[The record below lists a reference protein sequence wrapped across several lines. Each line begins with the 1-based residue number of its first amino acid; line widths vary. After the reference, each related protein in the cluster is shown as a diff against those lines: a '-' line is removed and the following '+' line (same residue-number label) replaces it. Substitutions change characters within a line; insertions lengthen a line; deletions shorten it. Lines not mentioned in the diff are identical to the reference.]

1 MASQGSTSSSV
12 QGTHSV
18 SQENYLSRNLLLANL
33 NSELDTL
40 DDEVRAGQEGGVRG
54 ICVEGGVAGRELGGH
69 GLLGSQRNSLVLLS
83 VEVHDLD
90 AVVPRLV
97 GRGVREDTGRL
108 PAQLRNGLGLEDRVD
123 IGVEDGLWGISVD
136 LVTLQ
141 VQWEVLSAEHIQK
154 AGSVGGSKGGEVDEH
169 DDAALFV
176 VGRALLVSKP
186 LDGVAANHA
195 AVRVNDD
202 DDLLAGVG
210 EGLNGGPQN
219 GGVLLETDGRGLRAD
234 GGEGDGLGLVAL
246 ERQTGADEVEGLRTV
261 PGARGE
267 DHSGQ
272 SGGGGHE
279 GRGKEAGDLWEHVD
293 GFGSGGRGA
302 CGVQECFGTDTGNR

>member
-141 VQWEVLSAEHIQK
+141 VQCQR
-154 AGSVGGSKGGEVDEH
+154 VGGSKGGEVDEH